1 MKLSEWADRE
11 KLNDAELADL
21 LGVSQ
26 PTATRLRN
34 GKRRPGWEVLQR
46 ILAATTSQVREEDFF
61 TVPDSPQGE
70 DVPSTPAAPSAAEP
84 AEPVK
89 ETAV

>member
-1 MKLSEWADRE
+1 MTAYIPLWYAYFMKLSEWAD
-11 KLNDAELADL
+11 KKGLNDAELANL

-46 ILAATTSQVREEDFF
+46 ILDATGSQVREEDFF
-61 TVPDSPQGE
+61 TVPEPPQAE
-70 DVPSTPAAPSAAEP
+70 DALA
-84 AEPVK
+84 
-89 ETAV
+89 